1 MSSLIQLAMA
11 NTENFL
17 QIIDELSPSIVII
30 NPSKNGLIHIQL
42 DEHSQARA
50 SDCLADTSDADSVFL
65 FSFLFF
71 FIACAIY
78 KWEVTFVSYVFI
90 IVPNTK

>member
-42 DEHSQARA
+42 DENSQAP
-50 SDCLADTSDADSVFL
+50 DCLADTSDADSVFL
-65 FSFLFF
+65 FFF
-71 FIACAIY
+71 YCLCY
-78 KWEVTFVSYVFI
+78 L
-90 IVPNTK
+90 

>member
-50 SDCLADTSDADSVFL
+50 SDCLADTSDADSVL
-65 FSFLFF
+65 FFLFF

>member
-42 DEHSQARA
+42 DEHSQAQA
-50 SDCLADTSDADSVFL
+50 SDCLADTSDADSVFC
-65 FSFLFF
+65 FF
-71 FIACAIY
+71 YCLCY
-78 KWEVTFVSYVFI
+78 L
-90 IVPNTK
+90 

>member
-50 SDCLADTSDADSVFL
+50 SDCLADTSDADSVL
-65 FSFLFF
+65 FFLFF
-71 FIACAIY
+71 FLLPVLSISE
-78 KWEVTFVSYVFI
+78 K
-90 IVPNTK
+90 

>member
-50 SDCLADTSDADSVFL
+50 SDCLADTSDAHSVFL
-65 FSFLFF
+65 FFFSFF
-71 FIACAIY
+71 FYCLCY
-78 KWEVTFVSYVFI
+78 L
-90 IVPNTK
+90 

>member
-1 MSSLIQLAMA
+1 MA

-50 SDCLADTSDADSVFL
+50 SDCLADTSDAHSVFL

-71 FIACAIY
+71 LIACAIY

>member
-30 NPSKNGLIHIQL
+30 NPSKNGLIHNQL

-50 SDCLADTSDADSVFL
+50 SDCLADTSDAHSVFFF
-65 FSFLFF
+65 FSFFF
-71 FIACAIY
+71 YCLCY
-78 KWEVTFVSYVFI
+78 L
-90 IVPNTK
+90 

>member
-50 SDCLADTSDADSVFL
+50 SDCLADTSDADSVSFF
-65 FSFLFF
+65 FSFFF
-71 FIACAIY
+71 LLPVLSISE
-78 KWEVTFVSYVFI
+78 K
-90 IVPNTK
+90 